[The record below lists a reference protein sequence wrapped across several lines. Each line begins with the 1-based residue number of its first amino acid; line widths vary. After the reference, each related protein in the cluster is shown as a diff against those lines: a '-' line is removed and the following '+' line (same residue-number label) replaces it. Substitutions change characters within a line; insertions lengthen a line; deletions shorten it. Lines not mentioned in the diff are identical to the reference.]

1 MSNLCRHAILVV
13 TLEVDQ
19 PIRLLVSAADVP
31 RGDRAGVVP
40 ATCLGARYDQR
51 LLRCGSGQLDE
62 VSDAAATSAGRRR
75 LVLTDTHV
83 IFLVSLLISC
93 LARKRCRC
101 ARQVRR

>member
-1 MSNLCRHAILVV
+1 MGNLCRHAILVV

-19 PIRLLVSAADVP
+19 PIRLLVSTADVP
-31 RGDRAGVVP
+31 RGDLAGIVP

-62 VSDAAATSAGRRR
+62 VGDAAATSAGRRR

-83 IFLVSLLISC
+83 ILPCLMLISC
-93 LARKRCRC
+93 LARRRCRC
-101 ARQVRR
+101 ARRVRR